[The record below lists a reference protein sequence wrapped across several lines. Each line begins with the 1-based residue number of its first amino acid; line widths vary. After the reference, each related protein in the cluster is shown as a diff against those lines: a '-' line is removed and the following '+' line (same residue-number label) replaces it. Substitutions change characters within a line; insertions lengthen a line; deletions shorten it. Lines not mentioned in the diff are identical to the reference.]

1 MFVSQRSRYIL
12 TTFILTLCALL
23 LIGGSVIAQE
33 EKVLVVGHA
42 ESTDSLDPAR
52 GFTQTTGMVNRIN
65 YNTLV
70 TFPDQDAS
78 AIEPMLATEW
88 EISEEG
94 DVYTFTLRED
104 VVFSNG
110 DPMTA
115 ADVVFSIQRLKNIQ
129 GNPAF
134 LADNIESVTADGDFT
149 VSFNLVAP
157 DPGFLARLTNYAF
170 SVTNSAQIM
179 AEGGTDADDA
189 ATADTAEEFLNSNSA
204 GSGPYMLEAWDPQ
217 VRTEVVRNPNFWG
230 EEPYFD
236 RIIIQNIAEAATQ
249 KVALE
254 SGQIDLAT
262 DLTSDQII
270 TMQNNAD
277 IGIYSGPTV
286 IVHFILMNADPE
298 IGGPVSDPLVQ
309 LAIRYALD
317 YEGYKTLFAGTT
329 PPSWPATGILGSYG
343 EEQAF
348 IRNVDQA
355 RELLAEAGYPD
366 GFDIT
371 LSYPV
376 FTFQGVNMETNA
388 QKIQA
393 DLAEVGIN
401 VTLRPGELQVAL
413 EEYRNG
419 QQGFA
424 YWFWGPDVLDPID
437 ALSFLPGGK
446 VASERANWN
455 DDVVVNTD
463 ILELR
468 DLAQVE
474 SGVEE
479 RIALFHQIQ
488 DYLQEFGPWAPFL
501 QPDIQVAFSADL
513 QGYVWHPAWNHD
525 LSILSR
531 AE

>member
-1 MFVSQRSRYIL
+1 MLVSQKQRYTMATIIL
-12 TTFILTLCALL
+12 GLCAVLL
-23 LIGGSVIAQE
+23 FGSGVMAQE
-33 EKVLVVGHA
+33 EKILIVGHA

-52 GFTQTTGMVNRIN
+52 GFTQTTGVINRIN

-70 TFPDQDAS
+70 TFPDEDAS

-88 EISEEG
+88 EISEDG
-94 DVYTFTLRED
+94 TSYSFSLRDD
-104 VVFSNG
+104 VVFSDG
-110 DPMTA
+110 TPLTA
-115 ADVVFSIQRLKNIQ
+115 NDVVFSIQRLKNIK
-129 GNPAF
+129 GNPSF
-134 LADNIESVTADGDFT
+134 LAVNIDTVVADSDTSVT
-149 VSFNLVAP
+149 FNLLSP
-157 DPGFLARLTNYAF
+157 DPAFLARLTNYAF
-170 SVTNSAQIM
+170 SVTNSAVIR
-179 AEGGTDADDA
+179 AEGGTDAEDA
-189 ATADTAEEFLNSNSA
+189 ETADTAEDFLNSNSA
-204 GSGPYMLEAWDPQ
+204 GSGPYMLQSWDPQ

-230 EEPYFD
+230 EAPYFD
-236 RIIIQNIAEAATQ
+236 RIIVQNIAEAATQ

-262 DLTSDQII
+262 DLTSDQIVS
-270 TMQNNAD
+270 MQSNSE

-286 IVHFILMNADPE
+286 IVHFLLMNADSE

-317 YEGYKTLFAGTT
+317 YDGYKTLFAGTT

-348 IRNVDQA
+348 IRDLDRA
-355 RELLAEAGYPD
+355 TELLIEAGYPD

-371 LSYPV
+371 LDYPV

-446 VASERANWN
+446 VADERENWTS
-455 DDVVVNTD
+455 DIADPT

-468 DLAQVE
+468 DKALVE

-479 RIALFHQIQ
+479 RIELFHQIQ

-501 QPDIQVAFSADL
+501 QPDIQVAYRADL
-513 QGYVWHPAWNHD
+513 QGYIWHPAWNHD

-531 AE
+531 VD